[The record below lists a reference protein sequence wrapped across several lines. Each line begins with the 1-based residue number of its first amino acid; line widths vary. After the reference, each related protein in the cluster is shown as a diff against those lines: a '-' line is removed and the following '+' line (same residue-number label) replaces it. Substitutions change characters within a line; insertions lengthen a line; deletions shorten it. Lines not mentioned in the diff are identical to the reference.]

1 MVPLSWGAQLSLMLA
16 SFELRLEYF
25 GLFDTEGALDE
36 GPRLSLLVYFPW
48 ILFDSPASPWPG
60 LQVHSGSLTS
70 LKSAVFVSL

>member
-36 GPRLSLLVYFPW
+36 GPRLSLLKMKRRKIVR
-48 ILFDSPASPWPG
+48 G
-60 LQVHSGSLTS
+60 LIDPN
-70 LKSAVFVSL
+70 AA